1 MGWTVMTEWSP
12 KKNPESPCD
21 VNVPDTLERAG
32 FIAKN
37 SKRFPEA
44 NGGGCAPFTYDPA
57 TAMFTPEET
66 DPSFGKEVSG
76 LKPWT

>member
-1 MGWTVMTEWSP
+1 MGWTVKTEWSP

-44 NGGGCAPFTYDPA
+44 NGGGCA
-57 TAMFTPEET
+57 
-66 DPSFGKEVSG
+66 VH
-76 LKPWT
+76 L